1 MLTQAT
7 LFEASLFAAVGL
19 VLAFATMR
27 IAPALRKT
35 MASMVIVMIVGML
48 GLYALTKTGGPV
60 AETTMADVVRE
71 LAFLLVAVGV
81 TLLPLNFLFQ
91 AVLAKAGLPRI
102 LADVMLVLL
111 LIAFVLYRMNATG
124 VNLASIITT
133 SAVITGVI
141 AFSLQETLGNLWG
154 GIALQL
160 DNTCRIGDWIRL
172 GGVTGRVVDIRWR
185 CLAVATNDGETVM
198 IPNAQDRKSGV

>member
-1 MLTQAT
+1 
-7 LFEASLFAAVGL
+7 GL
-19 VLAFATMR
+19 VLALVTLR
-27 IAPALRKT
+27 LAPPLRKT
-35 MASMVIVMIVGML
+35 MVNMVLVMVVGML
-48 GLYALTKTGGPV
+48 GLFALTKMGGPV
-60 AETTMADVVRE
+60 AETTLAVVARE
-71 LAFLLVAVGV
+71 LAFLLVAIGV
-81 TLLPLNFLFQ
+81 TLVLLNFLFQ

-154 GIALQL
+154 GIALQM
-160 DNTCRIGDWIRL
+160 DNTCRIGDWIRIA
-172 GGVTGRVVDIRWR
+172 GVTGQIVGIRWR
-185 CLAVATNDGETVM
+185 CLAVATANGETVI
-198 IPNAQDRKSGV
+198 IPNKQLITHQVTGV